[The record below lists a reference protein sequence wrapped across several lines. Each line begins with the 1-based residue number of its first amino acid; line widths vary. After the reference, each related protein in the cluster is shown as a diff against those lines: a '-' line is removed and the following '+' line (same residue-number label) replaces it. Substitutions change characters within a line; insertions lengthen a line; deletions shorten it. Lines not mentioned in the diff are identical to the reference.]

1 MEVSSGIELF
11 MLQAL
16 RWSNAIEATCFWLIL
31 LFQDED
37 GGRLFCTDITEGRL
51 KRSSW
56 SCFILSLTKDLFL
69 LCFVILHWSS
79 QNQRK
84 LGWGALFFFCCFVHS
99 HFLIYFFSTPTPP
112 SPRASFVAG
121 SQLPNEVKG
130 MSVDATYTERNL
142 KWHRSQSAALAHTN
156 TDETSTAHAR
166 TIWNWKLI
174 IWDTTAVRFGALVLK
189 SACAHG
195 SGHLRLA

>member
-1 MEVSSGIELF
+1 MEVSSGTELF

-84 LGWGALFFFCCFVHS
+84 LGWGALFFFFSVVLFALTFLFSFFVQPPPLLLQEPVLLPGPS
-99 HFLIYFFSTPTPP
+99 SLMKSKGCQSMPPT
-112 SPRASFVAG
+112 
-121 SQLPNEVKG
+121 QKG
-130 MSVDATYTERNL
+130 
-142 KWHRSQSAALAHTN
+142 
-156 TDETSTAHAR
+156 
-166 TIWNWKLI
+166 IWNGI
-174 IWDTTAVRFGALVLK
+174 D
-189 SACAHG
+189 
-195 SGHLRLA
+195 LRVQH